1 MKTQL
6 TLCLSL
12 LMLQPGAWAQTLN
25 QANEGTKPLT
35 DKEVVE
41 AQSYVHQG
49 RKQQVLSEECA
60 KLSDK
65 YKVAAGCQ
73 DSSGKPGQVFS
84 GATGTIIEEVLP
96 KLYAIMGTAA
106 MAGSGGTIQ
115 MKPKTEGGGTAGGA
129 TGAAGGGATGTAG
142 GGATG
147 TTGGGDA
154 NTAANGKEGEKRN
167 DICVYIPMAGELVA
181 AGMQKVQENKIQ
193 EQSSKPGADAQRE
206 GLHAVARA
214 HDARAK
220 TATIQGGV
228 YGATAAC
235 YTAYLAS
242 GAVMDWK
249 LGLKLGASAVMTG
262 IFFKKA
268 ANHKKFAA
276 DVRAI
281 ASKLPGAGDC
291 NPHTQTQCFCSEPT
305 SRNVDIANY
314 TKVCVPRELA
324 SGRDPKQ
331 TAIPCSTIVNGNA
344 VLDLECKCKRTNS
357 CLNGQLSSMGAQI
370 GFGGYDLADPLR
382 LLNEMNGQMNEA
394 NVENFGTQLS
404 ARAKKLLDQN
414 IADVPSMRGLNPKE
428 NDLAKEMNKMGMPA
442 RMAAFAA
449 QQAGSAP
456 ASADSPQL
464 SSIASSGDENSGQS
478 SRQNAAGVKYNS
490 GSYGSSPRRGQQMGA
505 FKSPFDKNANQ
516 GAVQVDTY
524 SQEAVAAADINKDTS
539 KGIFDIISHRYR
551 SSAWRR
557 FEMDKVVTDPA
568 PEAEAP
574 KPVQ

>member
-1 MKTQL
+1 
-6 TLCLSL
+6 
-12 LMLQPGAWAQTLN
+12 
-25 QANEGTKPLT
+25 
-35 DKEVVE
+35 
-41 AQSYVHQG
+41 
-49 RKQQVLSEECA
+49 
-60 KLSDK
+60 
-65 YKVAAGCQ
+65 
-73 DSSGKPGQVFS
+73 
-84 GATGTIIEEVLP
+84 GATGT
-96 KLYAIMGTAA
+96 
-106 MAGSGGTIQ
+106 
-115 MKPKTEGGGTAGGA
+115 
-129 TGAAGGGATGTAG
+129 AGGGATGTAG

-147 TTGGGDA
+147 TAGGGDA
-154 NTAANGKEGEKRN
+154 KAGAGEEKGKERT

-235 YTAYLAS
+235 YTAYLAA
-242 GAVMDWK
+242 GAQMDWK

-281 ASKLPGAGDC
+281 ANKLPGAGDC

-324 SGRDPKQ
+324 SGRDPKK

-382 LLNEMNGQMNEA
+382 LLNEMDGQMNEA
-394 NVENFGTQLS
+394 NVESFGTQLS

-414 IADVPSMRGLNPKE
+414 IADVPSMRGLTPKE
-428 NDLAKEMNKMGMPA
+428 NNLAKEMNKMGMPA

-464 SSIASSGDENSGQS
+464 SSIASSSDEEASTGS
-478 SRQNAAGVKYNS
+478 SQRSAGVRYNS
-490 GSYGSSPRRGQQMGA
+490 GSYGSAPRRGQQMGA

-568 PEAEAP
+568 PQAEAP
-574 KPVQ
+574 KPVE